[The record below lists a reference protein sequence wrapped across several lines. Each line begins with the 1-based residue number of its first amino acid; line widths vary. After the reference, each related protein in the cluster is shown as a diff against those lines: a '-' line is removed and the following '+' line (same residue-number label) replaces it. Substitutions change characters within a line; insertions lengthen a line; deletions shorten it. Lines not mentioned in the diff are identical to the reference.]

1 MVDYFTRAVYWPT
14 LSGNGPLKKP
24 ITGQSGIVLMRLND
38 HSWLVMNLGT
48 ANRTANK
55 DLRRGRWTQ
64 FVVRLRESI
73 SVGVSIFF
81 ITLISKTLR
90 FSFLVRSLSAPS
102 PVGNRRTRRGNPAPP
117 SLNKSRV
124 AVRQNRVESY
134 GNADCMRGGPLTDRN
149 AEPLSRLYA
158 AKFRSR
164 RCTHWR
170 LQVQLS
176 HQLANAIKKQWP
188 LCVPLIL
195 AHYS

>member
-102 PVGNRRTRRGNPAPP
+102 PVGNRRTRRGNPPP
-117 SLNKSRV
+117 RPSIKAESPYVKTVLKATEMQTAWEADLWRTAMRNRS
-124 AVRQNRVESY
+124 AV
-134 GNADCMRGGPLTDRN
+134 CMRLNLDQGAARTDGFKCN
-149 AEPLSRLYA
+149 SR
-158 AKFRSR
+158 
-164 RCTHWR
+164 T
-170 LQVQLS
+170 
-176 HQLANAIKKQWP
+176 N
-188 LCVPLIL
+188 
-195 AHYS
+195 

>member
-1 MVDYFTRAVYWPT
+1 MTTPDWLWTW
-14 LSGNGPLKKP
+14 GPP
-24 ITGQSGIVLMRLND
+24 IGRPIRTCVEEDEHNSSLGSESLFRLAFLFF
-38 HSWLVMNLGT
+38 S
-48 ANRTANK
+48 
-55 DLRRGRWTQ
+55 LRSFRRPLD
-64 FVVRLRESI
+64 FH
-73 SVGVSIFF
+73 
-81 ITLISKTLR
+81 
-90 FSFLVRSLSAPS
+90 FSFALCPHH
-102 PVGNRRTRRGNPAPP
+102 RRLATAALDEGTPPPP